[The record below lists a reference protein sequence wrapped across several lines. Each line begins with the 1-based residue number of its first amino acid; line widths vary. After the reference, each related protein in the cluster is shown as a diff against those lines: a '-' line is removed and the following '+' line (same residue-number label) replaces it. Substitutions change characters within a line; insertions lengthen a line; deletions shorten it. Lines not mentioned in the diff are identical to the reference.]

1 MVLFGELADGLGLVS
16 VGLSQLDLVA
26 LQLALQ
32 LLDVGLQLGHAALPF
47 PLSTLQTSSQL
58 VLLLLQVLHVNE
70 GREGQTFISLGTDLL
85 CWLSSSSEIIEGG
98 TKSETSQKKLCCVED
113 RKGWQLDPLNKTYC
127 TTIKAQL
134 SFYSRAKIAFLDFFL
149 PPMQNS
155 GFKFRC
161 Q

>member
-127 TTIKAQL
+127 TTIKAQS
-134 SFYSRAKIAFLDFFL
+134 SFYSRAKIAFLDFFFT
-149 PPMQNS
+149 S
-155 GFKFRC
+155 YAEFRI
-161 Q
+161 

>member
-113 RKGWQLDPLNKTYC
+113 RKRWQLDPLNKPFC

-134 SFYSRAKIAFLDFFL
+134 SFYSRAQIAFLYFFFT
-149 PPMQNS
+149 S
-155 GFKFRC
+155 YAEFRI
-161 Q
+161 

>member
-134 SFYSRAKIAFLDFFL
+134 SFYSRAKIAFLDFFFT
-149 PPMQNS
+149 S
-155 GFKFRC
+155 YAEFRI
-161 Q
+161 

>member
-85 CWLSSSSEIIEGG
+85 CWLSRSSEIIEGG

-113 RKGWQLDPLNKTYC
+113 RKGWQLDPLNKPFC

-134 SFYSRAKIAFLDFFL
+134 SFYSRAQIAFLYFFFT
-149 PPMQNS
+149 S
-155 GFKFRC
+155 YAEFRI
-161 Q
+161 

>member
-113 RKGWQLDPLNKTYC
+113 RKGWQLDPLNKPIC

-134 SFYSRAKIAFLDFFL
+134 SFYSRAKIAFLDFFFT
-149 PPMQNS
+149 S
-155 GFKFRC
+155 YAEFRI
-161 Q
+161 

>member
-113 RKGWQLDPLNKTYC
+113 RKGWQLDPLNKPFC

-134 SFYSRAKIAFLDFFL
+134 SFYSRAQIAFLYFFFT
-149 PPMQNS
+149 S
-155 GFKFRC
+155 YAEFRI
-161 Q
+161 